1 MKTEKKLERSL
12 QSEIEETGLCLLKT
26 PKVVSNQISKISR
39 EYFHLVDDIL
49 ANSGSLNG
57 ECVKCESLNKEISII
72 VHYATTVLE
81 NESKIKQNFPKI
93 SVMLRRLAP
102 YTYQYKDV
110 PKFKIVFQKL
120 WNICHENII
129 SDDIEMMKDPHTI
142 NEEYLKSTIT
152 QLLHEITILPFDES
166 ILKYQKEYGCLL
178 KFCTI
183 SPKSFYRFSTL
194 MATMMMK
201 EVKDIEKYDNLQLLL
216 TQILKS
222 IQNDITKN
230 DFINLYPTHLQFFVV
245 ILRNVTDVENEDVW
259 DILKDIQVHVSETDF
274 VILLTHDKKFNSLL
288 KNKK

>member
-1 MKTEKKLERSL
+1 MKAEKKLERSL
-12 QSEIEETGLCLLKT
+12 QSEIEETGLCLLKN

-39 EYFHLVDDIL
+39 EYFHFVDDIL

-57 ECVKCESLNKEISII
+57 ECVKCESLNKEISTI

-81 NESKIKQNFPKI
+81 NESEIKQNFLKI

-129 SDDIEMMKDPHTI
+129 SDGIEMMKDPHTI

-183 SPKSFYRFSTL
+183 SPKSFYKFSTL

-222 IQNDITKN
+222 TQKDITKN
-230 DFINLYPTHLQFFVV
+230 EFFNLYPTHLQFFVV
-245 ILRNVTDVENEDVW
+245 ILRNVTDVANEDVW